1 MIQRIFTWFGDTS
14 RRRPWTVIGIIALLS
29 LFLMA
34 GAARLKS
41 SFDYRSMLPPGYE
54 SVKALNEVDKSF
66 GGIFEEQI
74 LLVSDGGVSQPDILA
89 AAASYPASLEQSSLW
104 GPLAIRAT
112 TPFDSMKQFTQ
123 QDQETIAA
131 GFITPDISAAPK
143 IEAASL
149 NGAELQQQ
157 VQANETYSA
166 LMAKYTGLAS
176 QSMISSDGK
185 ALLVTV
191 GVNPNL
197 DSKQQSKFIEEFQDF
212 NANHFANLDAVQ
224 LYQGGS
230 MSQSVDSM
238 EKTSKDTLLLFSLA
252 FLFILIVLFL
262 TFRRISDVALTMLV
276 IIVTILW
283 VIGFSGWVGIPF
295 TPMSVAIMPLMLGI
309 DIAYAIH
316 VLSRYYEE
324 RRAGV
329 DPSESSLRSV
339 KTVGVAVFLTAAT
352 TAFGF
357 VSFGISS
364 MPPIQQFGVL
374 CVLGVLVSFLLA
386 VTLLPACIILRD
398 RSDKSQARWRAKQ
411 ENRRKPHGESYID
424 KGLIKVALLAEH
436 HRATVAL
443 LTLLILGGF
452 IFLGFNV
459 STKADMQA
467 MMPQD
472 MPSVLAMNKVAEYFG
487 GQDQAI
493 TLVKGDVF
501 DPVVLQAIMDYE
513 NRLGDTQLVGEEGGQ
528 LFVRNKIVSV
538 ADIMTLGLGGRLPAT
553 EEEARMTF
561 AGMQA
566 SGMDMSRMVSSD
578 GQVALVVA
586 RMDRGTEKDM
596 EGITSAMRTESAAA
610 VSSVPGLQMENTG
623 MPVLVND
630 MLATLVPTQLKTS
643 GLALILCAAIVMLV
657 FGSITFGLAAS
668 SVVFIGIALELGT
681 LTLLKWPLDFM
692 TVMVSSLVIGAGIDF
707 GIHVTH
713 RFREEWH
720 HGGVSVDEATRRTI
734 GNVGKALLAAA
745 VTTAG
750 AFAIIAVSDIS
761 FLRRFGGITALS
773 LSFACIAALTVLPSA
788 LAFLANRYDRKK
800 GRNQVA
806 ETVE

>member
-1 MIQRIFTWFGDTS
+1 MVSRIFTWFGETS
-14 RRRPWTVIGIIALLS
+14 RKRPWTVILIISAIS
-29 LFLMA
+29 LFMLA

-74 LLVSDGGVSQPDILA
+74 LLVSDQGIAQPDILA
-89 AAASYPASLEQSSLW
+89 TAASYPAALEGSSLW
-104 GPLAIRAT
+104 GSFAIRVM
-112 TPFDSMKQFTQ
+112 TPFDSMKQFTP
-123 QDQETIAA
+123 ETQRTITA
-131 GFITPDISAAPK
+131 GFITPDMSTAPK
-143 IEAASL
+143 IDAASL
-149 NGAELQQQ
+149 SGSDLQGQ
-157 VQANETYSA
+157 VQSNEAYGA
-166 LMAKYTGLAS
+166 MMAKYTGLAS

-185 ALLVTV
+185 ALLITV
-191 GVNPNL
+191 AANPSL
-197 DSKQQSKFIEEFQDF
+197 DSKQQSNLIKEFQTL
-212 NANHFANLDAVQ
+212 NSGHFANLEGVQ
-224 LYQGGS
+224 VYQGGS
-230 MSQSVDSM
+230 VSQSVDSM
-238 EKTSKDTLLLFSLA
+238 AKTSKDTILLFSLA
-252 FLFILIVLFL
+252 FLFILAVLFL
-262 TFRRISDVALTMLV
+262 TFRRLSDVALTMLV
-276 IIVTILW
+276 IMVTILW

-324 RRAGV
+324 RRSGR
-329 DPSESSLRSV
+329 DPSESALRSV

-364 MPPIQQFGVL
+364 MPPIQQFGIL
-374 CVLGVLVSFLLA
+374 CVLGVMVSFLLA
-386 VTLLPACIILRD
+386 VTLLPACILLRD
-398 RSDKSQARWRAKQ
+398 RSAKSQARWQAKQ
-411 ENRRKPHGESYID
+411 DKRRNAPGESRLD

-436 HRATVAL
+436 HRASVGL
-443 LTLLILGGF
+443 LTLLILAGF

-472 MPSVLAMNKVAEYFG
+472 MPSVIATNKVAEYFG

-493 TLVKGDVF
+493 TLVKGNVF
-501 DPVVLQAIMDYE
+501 DPAVLQAVMDYE
-513 NRLGDTQLVGEEGGQ
+513 DRLGQSNLVGEEGGQ
-528 LFVRNKIVSV
+528 LFARNKIVSV
-538 ADIMTLGLGGRLPAT
+538 ADVMAMGLGRLPSS
-553 EEEARMTF
+553 EEEARTTF

-566 SGMDMSRMVSSD
+566 NGMDLSRMVSAD
-578 GQVALVVA
+578 GQVSLVVA
-586 RMDRGTEKDM
+586 RMSRGTEKDM
-596 EGITSAMRTESAAA
+596 EGITKTMRTESDAMVAA
-610 VSSVPGLQMENTG
+610 VPGLQMQNTG

-630 MLATLVPTQLKTS
+630 MLSTLVPTQVKTS
-643 GLALILCAAIVMLV
+643 GLALILCAAIVILV
-657 FGSITFGLAAS
+657 FGSVTFGLAAS
-668 SVVFIGIALELGT
+668 SVVFIGIALELGS

-720 HGGVSVDEATRRTI
+720 HGGVDVDEATRRTI

-750 AFAIIAVSDIS
+750 AFGIIAVSDIS

-788 LAFLANRYDRKK
+788 LAFLANRSDRKK
-800 GRNQVA
+800 ERNGLPETA
-806 ETVE
+806 E

>member
-1 MIQRIFTWFGDTS
+1 MVLRIFTWFGETS
-14 RRRPWTVIGIIALLS
+14 RKRPWTVIGVIALLS

-74 LLVSDGGVSQPDILA
+74 LLVSDGGVSRPDILA
-89 AAASYPASLEQSSLW
+89 AAASYPAAIQNSSLW
-104 GPLAIRAT
+104 GPFAIRVA

-123 QDQETIAA
+123 QNQETIAA
-131 GFITPDISAAPK
+131 GFITPDMSAAPQ
-143 IEAASL
+143 IDAASL
-149 NGAELQQQ
+149 SGADLQKQ
-157 VQANETYSA
+157 VQANESYSA

-191 GVNPNL
+191 GASPTL
-197 DSKQQSKFIEEFQDF
+197 DSKQQGKFIKEFQDF
-212 NANHFANLDAVQ
+212 NARHFGNLETVQ
-224 LYQGGS
+224 IYQGGS
-230 MSQSVDSM
+230 VSQNVDSM
-238 EKTSKDTLLLFSLA
+238 TKTSKDTLLLFSLA
-252 FLFILIVLFL
+252 FLFIILVLFL
-262 TFRRISDVALTMLV
+262 TFRRLSDVALTMLV

-324 RRAGV
+324 RRSGV
-329 DPSESSLRSV
+329 NPSESSLRSV

-364 MPPIQQFGVL
+364 MPPIQQFGML
-374 CVLGVLVSFLLA
+374 CVLGVMVSFLLA

-398 RSDKSQARWRAKQ
+398 RSDKSQARWQAKQ

-424 KGLIKVALLAEH
+424 RGLIKVALLAEH
-436 HRATVAL
+436 HRVTVGL

-467 MMPQD
+467 MMPKD
-472 MPSVLAMNKVAEYFG
+472 MPSVIATNKVAQYFG

-493 TLVKGDVF
+493 TLVKGNVF
-501 DPVVLQAIMDYE
+501 DPAVLQAVMDFE
-513 NRLGDTQLVGEEGGQ
+513 NRLGESKLVGEEGGP
-528 LFVRNKIVSV
+528 LFVRNKIVSM
-538 ADIMTLGLGGRLPAT
+538 ADIMTMGLGRLPAS

-561 AGMQA
+561 TSMQA
-566 SGMDMSRMVSSD
+566 SGIDLSRMVSAD

-586 RMDRGTEKDM
+586 RMNRGTEKDM
-596 EGITSAMRTESAAA
+596 EGITSAMRTESAVA
-610 VSSVPGLQMENTG
+610 VSSVPGLQMQNTG

-630 MLATLVPTQLKTS
+630 MLSTLVPTQVKTS
-643 GLALILCAAIVMLV
+643 GLALILCAAIVILV
-657 FGSITFGLAAS
+657 FGSVTFGLAAS
-668 SVVFIGIALELGT
+668 SVVFIGIALELGS

-720 HGGVSVDEATRRTI
+720 EGGVSVDEAMRRTI

-773 LSFACIAALTVLPSA
+773 LTFACIAALTVLPSM
-788 LAFLANRYDRKK
+788 LAFLANRHDRKK
-800 GRNQVA
+800 GRNQVPETA
-806 ETVE
+806 E